1 MKKIFILSVILVIT
15 AQLTT
20 LCSTALYVPD
30 ANSKK
35 SINSFSVD
43 IFKKEVAAN
52 KAKNVVISP
61 LSIYIALAM
70 AYNGADGKT
79 KSEIGNAMHLQK
91 ISDKQLNSM
100 IKGMKTAFDKTYPS
114 TELRIAN
121 SIWSWESNAFLPSYK
136 TLCKNYFDA
145 DALIIPKTFP
155 EKAVNNWVK
164 AKTKNKIK
172 SIVNN
177 LTSSETALILLNA
190 VYFNGKWEIP
200 FKTNNTKQEIF
211 NISKGKTVKVP
222 MMCIKDKH
230 FDYYRNN
237 EMQVV
242 CLPYKYPYKA
252 YIFLPSESITAD
264 SFIKSLSA
272 DKISSIIN
280 KMKSQLGTVKLPRFK
295 LDEVQDLNVV
305 LKQMGM
311 KTVFSNS
318 NLSKMSNN
326 KNLFINDVLHKT
338 YINLNEQGTEAA
350 AITFTGIASGV
361 SLRPI
366 PKIIPF
372 YFYANRPYVIAI
384 TYGKFSVP
392 IFMGVINNPAK

>member
-20 LCSTALYVPD
+20 LSSTPLYVPD
-30 ANSKK
+30 SNSKK

-43 IFKKEVAAN
+43 IFKREVAAN

-79 KSEIGNAMHLQK
+79 KSEIGTAMHLQK
-91 ISDKQLNSM
+91 ISEKQLNST

-121 SIWSWESNAFLPSYK
+121 SIWSWEANSFLPSYK
-136 TLCKNYFDA
+136 TLCKNYFNA
-145 DALIIPKTFP
+145 DALIIPKTSP

-172 SIVNN
+172 SIVGR
-177 LTSSETALILLNA
+177 LTRSETALVLLNA

-200 FKTNNTKQEIF
+200 FKTNNTMQETF
-211 NISKGKTVKVP
+211 NISKGKTLKVP

-252 YIFLPSESITAD
+252 YIFLASESITAD

-272 DKISSIIN
+272 DKISSIIS
-280 KMKSQLGTVKLPRFK
+280 KMKSQEGTVKLPRFK
-295 LDEVQDLNVV
+295 LDEEQDLKVI
-305 LKQMGM
+305 LKQMGV
-311 KTVFSNS
+311 KTAFSNS
-318 NLSKMSNN
+318 DLSRMSNIN
-326 KNLFINDVLHKT
+326 GLFIKDVLHKT
-338 YINLNEQGTEAA
+338 YIDMNEQGTEAA
-350 AITFTGIASGV
+350 AVTEIHIALSAHIA
-361 SLRPI
+361 PTA
-366 PKIIPF
+366 KIIPF
-372 YFYANRPYVIAI
+372 YFHANRPYVIAI
-384 TYGKFSVP
+384 TYGKFAVP